1 MLDRRGMRGE
11 VASPA
16 KPIHGCPSKAQT
28 ALLRP
33 HQQSG
38 TIRRRA
44 KENLLLKKLLF
55 SILILIASGFTAG
68 AAPPNSPGILR
79 FPDVDQTRIVFV
91 YAGDLW
97 IVPKAG
103 GTAVRLTNV
112 PGPKSYP
119 RFSPDG
125 QTIGFTGTY
134 NGIYTIPTAGGQVN
148 RITHHAGTTTL
159 CSWTPDG
166 RLLFMSDAFSHIF
179 DGDDQARVRQLFTV
193 AANGGL
199 PQKLP
204 VPYGA
209 NGVISD
215 DGEWLAYTPY
225 AEGLTEK
232 RKHYYG
238 GFAPDVWLFNLRT
251 RQSRQITDWKGADTS
266 PMWRG
271 AIVYYL
277 SDAGAEARMNI
288 WSYDTRTRTRRQV
301 THFSDFDVKWPSI
314 GSGANGKAEIVFNHG
329 TNLYL
334 LDLANDKSRKV
345 DVVLPQNLD
354 TAHEAVDT
362 SKFVVNWNVSPVADR
377 AVVEARGDIW
387 TISPDGA
394 KQRVTSTSG
403 AADRDPSWSPDGR
416 WISFFSDA
424 SGEYELYL
432 AAADGST
439 APRQLTHI
447 GAGSRYRP
455 IWSPDSRHIAFYDS
469 TGSIYLHTIASAGT
483 KKIDRDPLV
492 SQPQM
497 NWSFDS
503 RWLAY
508 ARGAVGSPRYTAIWL
523 YSLDDQKSHQ
533 VTSGSFNDSWPAFDR
548 AGDYLFYLSRRNF
561 NPPTFDT
568 VDYNNFIYPNPDVI
582 MVVPLRPDLELPWSR
597 EPRKPGDTGRI
608 ELENFESRALLAVIV
623 REPGRYSNLA
633 IASDGQMVFNFFSAN
648 GSPSIKLV
656 NFKEGLEVKTLL
668 DGFGEFKLSA
678 DGKKLVVRQ
687 DNNLALVDP
696 LPNQKTDR
704 QIKIEGL
711 NVEIDSRAEA
721 RQIFYEA
728 WRLYRDYFY
737 DEKMRGVDWPAMRD
751 KYAKLLDACSRRED
765 VYEVIGEMLGEL
777 GSSHMFLVPPATFQP
792 EREQTGTI
800 GVDFELDQ
808 GAYRIGK
815 IYEGAAN
822 DAFQRKVL
830 RRFVNEGDYLLAIN
844 GTALDTKQNPWV
856 AFKGLAGK
864 IATLTVSSKPALDQ
878 TAREVKVSI
887 RHWSIENV
895 LRNAS
900 WVEANRAY
908 VERRSN
914 GKVGYIYLATT
925 ENWGT
930 TEFTRQFN
938 FQLDKEALIIDSRWN
953 EGGHLPLHIIE
964 VLARRV
970 YLYHY
975 GSRRGA
981 GGGRTPDYVHEGP
994 KCLLINGVQYSGGDN
1009 LPYFFRKRGL
1019 GKIIG
1024 TRTQGGM
1031 IGGGAITGNFVD
1043 GGWSLVPHVGFY
1055 DEPGKWAVEG
1065 HGVEPDIKVIDDPSQ
1080 MLNGADPQLDS
1091 AIQLM
1096 LQEIKNAKVIPPPRT
1111 P

>member
-1 MLDRRGMRGE
+1 MHKVVFMAWL
-11 VASPA
+11 
-16 KPIHGCPSKAQT
+16 
-28 ALLRP
+28 
-33 HQQSG
+33 
-38 TIRRRA
+38 
-44 KENLLLKKLLF
+44 
-55 SILILIASGFTAG
+55 LILTTPSLTDFAVLGS
-68 AAPPNSPGILR
+68 SGILR
-79 FPDVDQTRIVFV
+79 FPAINGTSIVFV

-103 GTAVRLTNV
+103 GTAVRLTDV

-125 QTIGFTGTY
+125 QTIGFTGTH
-134 NGIYTIPTAGGQVN
+134 NGIYTIPTAGGQIN

-204 VPYGA
+204 VQYGA

-232 RKHYYG
+232 RKRYYG

-251 RQSRQITDWKGADTS
+251 HQSRQITDWKGADTS

-271 AIVYYL
+271 PTVYYL

-288 WSYDTRTRTRRQV
+288 WAYDTRTGTRRQV
-301 THFSDFDVKWPSI
+301 THFSEFDVKWPSI
-314 GSGANGKAEIVFNHG
+314 GSGTNGKAEIVFNYR
-329 TNLYL
+329 TDLFL
-334 LDLANDKSRKV
+334 LDLANEKSRKV
-345 DVVLPQNLD
+345 DVVLPQNLAI
-354 TAHEAVDT
+354 AHETVDA
-362 SKFVVNWNVSPVADR
+362 SKFIVNWNVSPTADR
-377 AVVEARGDIW
+377 AVVEARGDVW

-394 KQRVTSTSG
+394 KQRITSTSG

-424 SGEYELYL
+424 SGEYELYV
-432 AAADGST
+432 AAADGSA

-447 GAGSRYRP
+447 GAGFRSRP
-455 IWSPDSRHIAFYDS
+455 IWSPDSRHVAFYDS
-469 TGSIYLHTIASAGT
+469 TGSIYLHTIASGGT

-492 SQPQM
+492 RPPQM
-497 NWSFDS
+497 SWSFDS

-508 ARGAVGSPRYTAIWL
+508 ARGAEGSIRYTAIWL
-523 YSLDDQKSHQ
+523 YSLDAQKSHQ

-548 AGDYLFYLSRRNF
+548 AGNFLFYVSRRNF
-561 NPPTFDT
+561 NPPTNDT

-582 MVVPLRPDLELPWSR
+582 MVVPLRPDLELPWS
-597 EPRKPGDTGRI
+597 PDPQQPGDAGRI
-608 ELENFESRALLAVIV
+608 ELEKFESRALVAVPV

-633 IASDGQMVFNFFSAN
+633 VASEGQLVFSFAPAN
-648 GSPSIKLV
+648 GSSSLKIV
-656 NFKEGLEVKTLL
+656 NFKESLEVKTLL
-668 DGFGEFKLSA
+668 DGFGDFKLSA
-678 DGKKLVVRQ
+678 DGKKLAVRQ
-687 DNNLALVDP
+687 GNNLALVDP

-711 NVEIDSRAEA
+711 NAEIDSRAEA
-721 RQIFYEA
+721 RQIFLEA

-751 KYAKLLDACSRRED
+751 KYAKLLDAVSRRED

-777 GSSHMFLVPPATFQP
+777 GSSHMFLVPPAAFQL
-792 EREQTGTI
+792 EREQTGSI
-800 GVDFELDQ
+800 GVDFELDH
-808 GAYRIGK
+808 GAYRIRK

-822 DAFQRKVL
+822 DAFRRKVL
-830 RRFVNEGDYLLAIN
+830 RRLVNEGDYLLAVN
-844 GTALDTKQNPWV
+844 GTAFDAKQDPWV

-864 IATLTVSSKPALDQ
+864 TATLTISSKPVTDQ
-878 TAREVKVSI
+878 TARQVKVSI
-887 RHWSIENV
+887 RAWGIENL
-895 LRNAS
+895 LRNAA

-908 VERRSN
+908 VERRSK
-914 GKVGYIYLATT
+914 GRVGYIYLATT
-925 ENWGT
+925 SDYGS

-964 VLARRV
+964 VLARRPP
-970 YLYHY
+970 YHY
-975 GSRRGA
+975 FYDSRRGA

-1009 LPYFFRKRGL
+1009 LPYLFRKRGL

-1024 TRTQGGM
+1024 TRTMGGM
-1031 IGGGAITGNFVD
+1031 IGGGAINIPFVD
-1043 GGWSLVPHVGFY
+1043 GGWSLIPFVGFY

-1065 HGVEPDIKVIDDPSQ
+1065 HGVEPDIKVIDDPAK
-1080 MLNGADPQLDS
+1080 MLNGADPQLDA
-1091 AIQLM
+1091 AIDLM
-1096 LQEIKNAKVIPPPRT
+1096 LKEIKGARVIPRVP
-1111 P
+1111 